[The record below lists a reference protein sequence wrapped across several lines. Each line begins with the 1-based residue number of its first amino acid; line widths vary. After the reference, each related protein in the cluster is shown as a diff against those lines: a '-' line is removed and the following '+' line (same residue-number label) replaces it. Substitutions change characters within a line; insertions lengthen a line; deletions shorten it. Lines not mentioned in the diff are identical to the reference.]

1 MNRFQ
6 FSGGSNLT
14 TVVKNLLII
23 NVLFFVA
30 TFILE
35 QKGVYLNQ
43 LLGVYYFDSPNFRYW
58 QVLSYMFMH
67 GGIGHIFFNMFALY
81 MFGPILENIWGSQR
95 FLYFYLITA
104 IGAVALQMGAQAIEM
119 HMLTGDFTRHAL
131 EATQVIQDKVDTIYY
146 SPVIGA
152 SGAIFGL
159 LLAFGML
166 FPNAELYIF
175 FIPVAVKAKY
185 MVPVYIVLELFLG
198 VAQFSGDSVAHFAH
212 LGGALFG
219 YIIIKIWNRGQSPR
233 LQ

>member
-35 QKGVYLNQ
+35 QKGVNLNQ

-58 QVLSYMFMH
+58 QVLTYMFMH

-104 IGAVALQMGAQAIEM
+104 IGAVVLQMGAQAIEM
-119 HMLTGDFTRHAL
+119 HILTGDFTRHAI

-166 FPNAELYIF
+166 FPDAELYIF
-175 FIPVAVKAKY
+175 FIPIAVKAKY

-219 YIIIKIWNRGQSPR
+219 FIIIKIWNRGQSAR

>member
-30 TFILE
+30 TFILDE
-35 QKGVYLNQ
+35 KGIHLNQ
-43 LLGVYYFDSPNFRYW
+43 MLGVYYFDSPNFRYW

-104 IGAVALQMGAQAIEM
+104 IGAVVLQMGAQAIEM

-131 EATQVIQDKVDTIYY
+131 EATQVIQDKVDIIYF

-185 MVPVYIVLELFLG
+185 MVPVYILLELFLG

-219 YIIIKIWNRGQSPR
+219 YIIIKFWNRGQSAR